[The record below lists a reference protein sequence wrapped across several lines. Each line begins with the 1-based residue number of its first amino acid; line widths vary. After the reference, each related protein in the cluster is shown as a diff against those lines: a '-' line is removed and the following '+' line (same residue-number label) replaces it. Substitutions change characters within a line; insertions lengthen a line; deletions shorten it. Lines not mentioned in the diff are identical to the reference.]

1 MITLERLGR
10 GPFPPMART
19 RTWGGS
25 LKREK
30 GERRRGIMDWSDPR
44 PCGRQDLLFV
54 RQKLQEALAEVEKEL
69 R

>member
-30 GERRRGIMDWSDPR
+30 GERRRGIMDWTEPR
-44 PCGRQDLLFV
+44 PCARQDLLAILE
-54 RQKLQEALAEVEKEL
+54 KLEAAKQMVLKEL
-69 R
+69 A